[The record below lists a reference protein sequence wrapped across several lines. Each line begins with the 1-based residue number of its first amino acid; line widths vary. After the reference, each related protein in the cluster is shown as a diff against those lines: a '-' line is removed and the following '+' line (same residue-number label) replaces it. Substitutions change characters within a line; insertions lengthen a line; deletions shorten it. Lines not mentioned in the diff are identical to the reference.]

1 MEMATRKAAGTSPRS
16 RKAAAPVRRTR
27 PKAAAQPTGA
37 PVARAA
43 ALAHAEV
50 PPSGSDRP
58 VGHAQANAS
67 PKTMG
72 GSEPFGFPLPWFAS
86 GGADGGAT
94 HPMMPLSPQRLMDL
108 QQDYLKRMGSLWQ
121 NFFEHP
127 ESAAEP
133 IKDPRFSDPAWQKNS
148 LASLYAR
155 AYLVNAEFLNKM
167 ADSVDVDRKTK
178 KRVKFAVQQLVE
190 ASSPSNFLATN
201 PKAQQTLLDTGG
213 ESLKAGLE
221 NLLTD
226 LQRGKITQTDEGA
239 FEVGRNV
246 ATSEGAIV
254 YENRLFQLI
263 QYKPLT
269 AKAYTRPFLLIPPC
283 INKYY
288 ILDLQ
293 PENSFIRYAAEQG
306 HTVFVVSWKNPH
318 EPEADVTWDDYLE
331 EGAIRAIRVVQE
343 ISGQKQINAL
353 GFCVGG
359 TIIANALAVMY
370 ARGQDPVASLTLM
383 TALLDFEDTG
393 VLDVFI
399 DEQQVHRREQKL
411 AKGGLMP
418 GRELAITFN
427 SLRPNDLIWNYV
439 VNNYLE
445 GKQPPVFD
453 LLYWNGDS
461 TSLPGPMYTWYLR
474 NMYLENNLRV
484 PGKLTCC
491 GQPVDLNR
499 IKVPTYVFAAR
510 EDHIVPW
517 KAAYASARLMP
528 GDGKAGGVRYVL
540 GASGHIAGSINPP
553 SKNKR
558 SFWTGGDDK
567 LPANS
572 EAWLHDAT
580 EHPGSWWADWSKW
593 LANYGGP
600 MKPAP
605 KQYGSAKYKLI
616 EPAPGRYVKEKA

>member
-1 MEMATRKAAGTSPRS
+1 MATRKPAGGSARA
-16 RKAAAPVRRTR
+16 RKAASTAARDRKPR
-27 PKAAAQPTGA
+27 AAAQPTDA
-37 PVARAA
+37 PIAQAATPAQVETPSAR
-43 ALAHAEV
+43 
-50 PPSGSDRP
+50 SDRP
-58 VGHAQANAS
+58 VHAAPRGTGA
-67 PKTMG
+67 KALG
-72 GSEPFGFPLPWFAS
+72 GSEPFAFPLPWLTA
-86 GGADGGAT
+86 GNDAAGAN
-94 HPMMPLSPQRLMDL
+94 PLMPLSPQRMLDL
-108 QQDYLKRMGSLWQ
+108 QQDYMKQMGSLWQ
-121 NFFEHP
+121 SFFEHP
-127 ESAAEP
+127 EKAAEP
-133 IKDPRFSDPAWQKNS
+133 IKDARFSDPAWQKNT
-148 LASLYAR
+148 LASMYAR
-155 AYLVNAEFLNKM
+155 AYLLNAEFMNRM
-167 ADSVDVDRKTK
+167 ADAVEVDRKTK
-178 KRVKFAVQQLVE
+178 KRVKFAVQQWVE

-201 PKAQQTLLDTGG
+201 PKAQQTLLETGG

-221 NLLTD
+221 NLLGD
-226 LQRGKITQTDEGA
+226 LQRGKITQTDETA

-263 QYKPLT
+263 QYKALT
-269 AKAYTRPFLLIPPC
+269 PQVYARPFLLIPPC

-318 EPEADVTWDDYLE
+318 QSEAMVTWDDYLE
-331 EGAIRAIRVVQE
+331 EGAIRAIHVTQE
-343 ISGQKQINAL
+343 ISGQKQINVL

-359 TIIANALAVMY
+359 TIIANALAVMA
-370 ARGQDPVASLTLM
+370 ARGEDPVTSLTLM
-383 TALLDFEDTG
+383 TALLDFEDSG

-399 DEQQVHRREQKL
+399 DEQQVRMREQKL

-453 LLYWNGDS
+453 LLYWNGDA
-461 TSLPGPMYTWYLR
+461 TNLPGPMYTWYLR

-499 IKVPTYVFAAR
+499 VKVPTYVFAAR

-528 GDGKAGGVRYVL
+528 GGGKAGGVRYVL
-540 GASGHIAGSINPP
+540 GASGHIAGSINPA

-558 SFWTGGDDK
+558 SHWTGADDA

-572 EAWLHDAT
+572 DAWLHAAT
-580 EHPGSWWADWSKW
+580 EHAGSWWVDWSKW
-593 LANYGGP
+593 LSKFGGP
-600 MKPAP
+600 KKPAP
-605 KQYGSAKYKLI
+605 KQYGSAKYKVI

>member
-1 MEMATRKAAGTSPRS
+1 MATRNAASGSARG
-16 RKAAAPVRRTR
+16 RKTTPTATRRAKPT
-27 PKAAAQPTGA
+27 AAAQPTDA
-37 PVARAA
+37 PITQAA
-43 ALAHAEV
+43 EAAHMAV
-50 PPSGSDRP
+50 SPSGSDRP
-58 VGHAQANAS
+58 AGAAH
-67 PKTMG
+67 PKAKALD
-72 GSEPFGFPLPWFAS
+72 GSEPFSFPLPWLNMAGSQGAS
-86 GGADGGAT
+86 PSTALM
-94 HPMMPLSPQRLMDL
+94 PMSPQQMLEM
-108 QQDYLKRMGSLWQ
+108 QQDYIKRLGSLWT

-127 ESAAEP
+127 EKASEP
-133 IKDPRFSDPAWQKNS
+133 IKDARFSDPAWQKNS
-148 LASLYAR
+148 LAALYAR
-155 AYLVNAEFLNKM
+155 AYLLNAEFLNRM
-167 ADSVDVDRKTK
+167 ADAVQVDKKTK
-178 KRVKFAVQQLVE
+178 KRVKFAVQQWVE

-201 PKAQQTLLDTGG
+201 PKAQQTLLESGG

-221 NLLTD
+221 NLLAD
-226 LQRGKITQTDEGA
+226 LHRGKITQTDEGA
-239 FEVGRNV
+239 FEVGKNV

-254 YENRLFQLI
+254 FENRLFQLI
-263 QYKPLT
+263 QYKALT
-269 AKAYTRPFLLIPPC
+269 AKVHTRPFLLIPPC

-293 PENSFIRYAAEQG
+293 PANSFIRYAAEQG

-331 EGAIRAIRVVQE
+331 EGAIRAIHVVQE

-370 ARGQDPVASLTLM
+370 ARGEDPVTSLTLM

-393 VLDVFI
+393 ALDVFI
-399 DEQQVHRREQKL
+399 DEQQVHMREQKL
-411 AKGGLMP
+411 ASGGLMP

-461 TSLPGPMYTWYLR
+461 TNLPGPMYTWYLR

-491 GQPVDLNR
+491 GQPVDLGA
-499 IKVPTYVFAAR
+499 IKVPSYVFAAR

-517 KAAYASARLMP
+517 KAGYASARLLP
-528 GDGKAGGVRYVL
+528 GGGKAGGVRYVL
-540 GASGHIAGSINPP
+540 GASGHIAGSINPA

-558 SFWTGGDDK
+558 SYWTGADDK

-572 EAWLHDAT
+572 EAWLHAAT
-580 EHPGSWWADWSKW
+580 EHQGSWWTDWSTW
-593 LANYGGP
+593 LSQFGGP

-605 KQYGSAKYKLI
+605 KQYGSAKYKVI

>member
-1 MEMATRKAAGTSPRS
+1 MATRKAAGRS
-16 RKAAAPVRRTR
+16 QRARKAAPPPARTVKPGAARQPTDAPGTQ
-27 PKAAAQPTGA
+27 AAAA
-37 PVARAA
+37 ARATVPAGGSERTPARSHGA
-43 ALAHAEV
+43 AATTAF
-50 PPSGSDRP
+50 D
-58 VGHAQANAS
+58 
-67 PKTMG
+67 
-72 GSEPFGFPLPWFAS
+72 GSEPFAFALQWFGGS
-86 GGADGGAT
+86 GEGAGGNAL
-94 HPMMPLSPQRLMDL
+94 MPLSPQRLLDL
-108 QQDYLKRMGSLWQ
+108 QQDYMKRVGSLWQ
-121 NFFEHP
+121 SFFEHP
-127 ESAAEP
+127 DKAAEP
-133 IKDPRFSDPAWQKNS
+133 IKDPRFSDPAWQKNT
-148 LASLYAR
+148 LASMYAR
-155 AYLVNAEFLNKM
+155 AYLLNAEFMNRM
-167 ADSVDVDRKTK
+167 ADAVEVDRKTK
-178 KRVKFAVQQLVE
+178 KRVKFAVQQWVE
-190 ASSPSNFLATN
+190 ATSPSNFLATN
-201 PKAQQTLLDTGG
+201 PKAQQTLLETGG

-221 NLLTD
+221 NLIGD
-226 LQRGKITQTDEGA
+226 LQRGKITQTDESA
-239 FEVGRNV
+239 FEVGKNV

-263 QYKPLT
+263 QYKALT
-269 AKAYTRPFLLIPPC
+269 SKVYTRPFLLIPPC

-318 EPEADVTWDDYLE
+318 EPEAKVTWDDYLE

-343 ISGQKQINAL
+343 ISGEKQINAL

-370 ARGQDPVASLTLM
+370 ARGEAPVASVTLM

-393 VLDVFI
+393 ALDVFI
-399 DEQQVHRREQKL
+399 DEAQVHMREQQL

-461 TSLPGPMYTWYLR
+461 TNLPGPMYTWYLR

-484 PGKLTCC
+484 PNKLTCC
-491 GQPVDLNR
+491 GQPVDLDR
-499 IKVPTYVFAAR
+499 IKVPAYVFAAR

-517 KAAYASARLMP
+517 KAAYASARLLP
-528 GDGKAGGVRYVL
+528 GGGKAGGVRYVL
-540 GASGHIAGSINPP
+540 GASGHIAGSINPA

-558 SFWTGGDDK
+558 SFWTGIENQ

-580 EHPGSWWADWSKW
+580 EHPGSWWTDWSQW
-593 LANYGGP
+593 LAKFGGP

-605 KQYGSAKYKLI
+605 KQYGNAKYKVI

>member
-1 MEMATRKAAGTSPRS
+1 MTTRKPARGAPRARKAAT
-16 RKAAAPVRRTR
+16 AAAPKGK
-27 PKAAAQPTGA
+27 PKAAARPNDA
-37 PVARAA
+37 PFTQAA
-43 ALAHAEV
+43 AIAHAQV
-50 PPSGSDRP
+50 PRGSSDRP
-58 VGHAQANAS
+58 VAS
-67 PKTMG
+67 AHPAAAAKALG
-72 GSEPFGFPLPWFAS
+72 GSEPFAFPLPWLTAGNDAG
-86 GGADGGAT
+86 GGANSL
-94 HPMMPLSPQRLMDL
+94 MPLSPQRMLDL
-108 QQDYLKRMGSLWQ
+108 QQDYLKQMGALWQ
-121 NFFEHP
+121 SFFEHP
-127 ESAAEP
+127 EKAAEP
-133 IKDPRFSDPAWQKNS
+133 IKDARFSDPAWQKNT
-148 LASLYAR
+148 LASMYAR
-155 AYLVNAEFLNKM
+155 AYLLNAEFLNRM
-167 ADSVDVDRKTK
+167 ADAVEVDRKTK
-178 KRVKFAVQQLVE
+178 KRVKFAVQQWVE
-190 ASSPSNFLATN
+190 AASPSNFLATN
-201 PKAQQTLLDTGG
+201 PKAQQTLIETGG
-213 ESLKAGLE
+213 ESLKNGLE
-221 NLLTD
+221 NLLGD
-226 LQRGKITQTDEGA
+226 LQRGKITQTDETA
-239 FEVGRNV
+239 FEVGKNV
-246 ATSEGAIV
+246 AASEGAIV

-263 QYKPLT
+263 QFKPLT
-269 AKAYTRPFLLIPPC
+269 PQVYARPFLLVPPC

-318 EPEADVTWDDYLE
+318 ESEATVTWDDYLE
-331 EGAIRAIRVVQE
+331 EGAIRAVHVAQE
-343 ISGQKQINAL
+343 ISGQKQINVL

-359 TIIANALAVMY
+359 TIIANALAVMF
-370 ARGQDPVASLTLM
+370 ARGEEPVASLTLM

-399 DEQQVHRREQKL
+399 DEQQVRMREQKF
-411 AKGGLMP
+411 AKRGLMP

-453 LLYWNGDS
+453 LLYWNGDA
-461 TSLPGPMYTWYLR
+461 TNLPGPMYAWYLR

-499 IKVPTYVFAAR
+499 VKVPTYVFAAR

-528 GDGKAGGVRYVL
+528 GGKAGGVRYVL
-540 GASGHIAGSINPP
+540 GASGHIAGSINPA

-558 SFWTGGDDK
+558 SYWVSADDA

-572 EAWLHDAT
+572 EAWLHAAT
-580 EHPGSWWADWSKW
+580 EHTGSWWVDWSKW
-593 LANYGGP
+593 LSKFGGP
-600 MKPAP
+600 KQPAP
-605 KQYGSAKYKLI
+605 KQYGNAKYKVI